1 MSYKITTKDL
11 ERQHSQYVSALK
23 DLGMLPEGYRIV
35 LEHGSKTYGRAFRI
49 ALTGC
54 AVWNEET
61 QRYDYP
67 NGSGHSYPPTGDDYL
82 GMTKAEAYRTLNAI
96 TRTLWAV
103 KNHQDR
109 VRHPE
114 AMSYETTYPEYPGPG
129 SGEPV
134 TITHNEPSTVHSHE
148 ALTSCCDTHYWYSD
162 VTAKGVLVDVV
173 MTCAPKTAGGCGR
186 AFWGMH

>member
-1 MSYKITTKDL
+1 MTDRITTKDL
-11 ERQHSQYVSALK
+11 DRQHLQYVNALK
-23 DLGMLPEGYRIV
+23 DLGMLPDGYRIA
-35 LEHGSKTYGRAFRI
+35 LSKSGGCPYRI

-103 KNHQDR
+103 KNHQNR
-109 VRHPE
+109 
-114 AMSYETTYPEYPGPG
+114 
-129 SGEPV
+129 
-134 TITHNEPSTVHSHE
+134 TVK
-148 ALTSCCDTHYWYSD
+148 A
-162 VTAKGVLVDVV
+162 
-173 MTCAPKTAGGCGR
+173 
-186 AFWGMH
+186 